1 MGRDFIDV
9 SRQDLLHNGVQY
21 KQKYMSKYKYKYIY
35 KYKHIY
41 KYKYMYKYRD
51 IFYLSRQIW
60 YEGVL

>member
-1 MGRDFIDV
+1 
-9 SRQDLLHNGVQY
+9 
-21 KQKYMSKYKYKYIY
+21 MSKYKYKYIY

>member
-1 MGRDFIDV
+1 
-9 SRQDLLHNGVQY
+9 
-21 KQKYMSKYKYKYIY
+21 MSKYKYKYTY